1 MDQRKL
7 STNKLGQQ
15 GEQLLSE
22 LAQISIALAARD
34 LGPAEALSFVLNVG
48 RTAAAALN
56 LRVLEAAL
64 IGLENI
70 SWDDQQR
77 ASAEL
82 VSLRMTTKGK
92 AQALVDVLLSAA
104 QGMGDS
110 VLLPRAEEAA
120 EESAEGR
127 KARLKSA
134 LYFLVS
140 AGLDNLAEQGEKRGA
155 PPPSAIAAEVRP
167 WAR

>member
-7 STNKLGQQ
+7 STSKLGERGQV
-15 GEQLLSE
+15 LLAE
-22 LAQISIALAARD
+22 LSQISIALAARD
-34 LGPAEALSFVLNVG
+34 LGPAEALSFVINVG
-48 RTAAAALN
+48 RTAAAALG

-64 IGLENI
+64 VGLENT

-104 QGMGDS
+104 QGMGES
-110 VLLPRAEEAA
+110 VLLPRAAEGA
-120 EESAEGR
+120 EESGEER

-155 PPPSAIAAEVRP
+155 PPPAAIAAEVRP